1 MTYIPPNPSGPM
13 PPPASGDV
21 TPGFIRS
28 LFDFKFES
36 YVTTRILRVLYV
48 LVTVLYSLGALVM
61 FLLLLLRGGTI
72 GVLGAV
78 IVVPLTYIIYLAT
91 ARVFFE
97 VLMVV
102 FRIGEDVHVIARKR

>member
-1 MTYIPPNPSGPM
+1 MPEFPPQPPSSP
-13 PPPASGDV
+13 PPPASGDA

-48 LVTVLYSLGALVM
+48 LVTVLYSLGALVA
-61 FLLLLLRGGTI
+61 FLLLVLRGGTV

-78 IVVPLTYIIYLAT
+78 IVVPLAYIIYLAT

-102 FRIGEDVHVIARKR
+102 FRIGEDVHVIARKH